1 MSLDAYFFPKSIAVV
16 GASSNPT
23 KGGYRMVDNLVR
35 GYKGTIFPINP
46 TADEILGLKAYPSV
60 SAVPE
65 PIDLA
70 LVLIPNTYVKDC
82 IAECIAKQVPAVI
95 IESAGFADAGP
106 DGKRLQDE
114 IVAMAR
120 GTGTR
125 LWGPNCVG
133 LVSTDPLVSTQ
144 FIIDA
149 TGLKKGN
156 VSFVAQSGMMAAG
169 LLVQLVTENMFDV
182 ARACTIG
189 NKCDVDES
197 DLLEWLAND
206 DATEVIGLYLE
217 SIVDGKRFARA
228 LDAVARRKRVIVLKP
243 GRTKVAA
250 QAALS
255 HTGSI

>member
-1 MSLDAYFFPKSIAVV
+1 MGLDPFFFPASIAVV
-16 GASSNPT
+16 GASSNPG

-35 GYKGTIFPINP
+35 GYQGTIYPINP
-46 TADEILGLKAYPSV
+46 TASEILGLKAYTSV
-60 SAVPE
+60 EAVPG

-70 LVLIPNTYVKDC
+70 LVLIPNVHVKAC
-82 IAECIAKQVPAVI
+82 VAGCIAKGVPAVI
-95 IESAGFADAGP
+95 IESGGFADAG
-106 DGKRLQDE
+106 DEGRQLQDE

-133 LVSTDPLVSTQ
+133 LVSTQPLVSTQ

-149 TGLKKGN
+149 TGLEKGN

-169 LLVQLVTENMFDV
+169 LLVQVVTEGMFDV

-197 DLLEWLAND
+197 DLLEWLAGD
-206 DATEVIGLYLE
+206 EATQVVGLYLE
-217 SIVDGKRFARA
+217 SIVDGRRFARA
-228 LDAVARRKRVIVLKP
+228 LAE
-243 GRTKVAA
+243 
-250 QAALS
+250 
-255 HTGSI
+255 